1 MVSNELGWGSVKF
14 APFEGFIAMLIATP
28 LQFIWELACVYLV
41 KIKHNQEK
49 AGEACKML
57 TFQIILTIVYL
68 YLLAQLIHDIYEII
82 YHGRPGLM
90 FTTLLYSLFL
100 DNLKS
105 SVTLSIVYCVV
116 VRRFMHLDINENE
129 YMDPN

>member
-68 YLLAQLIHDIYEII
+68 YLLA
-82 YHGRPGLM
+82 
-90 FTTLLYSLFL
+90 
-100 DNLKS
+100 
-105 SVTLSIVYCVV
+105 
-116 VRRFMHLDINENE
+116 
-129 YMDPN
+129 

>member
-1 MVSNELGWGSVKF
+1 
-14 APFEGFIAMLIATP
+14 MLIATP

-41 KIKHNQEK
+41 KIKHNQDK
-49 AGEACKML
+49 AGEARKML

-105 SVTLSIVYCVV
+105 GMTLSIVYCVV
-116 VRRFMHLDINENE
+116 VSSEDLCIWTSMKMSIWTPTKRRSPSRRMLFQN
-129 YMDPN
+129 